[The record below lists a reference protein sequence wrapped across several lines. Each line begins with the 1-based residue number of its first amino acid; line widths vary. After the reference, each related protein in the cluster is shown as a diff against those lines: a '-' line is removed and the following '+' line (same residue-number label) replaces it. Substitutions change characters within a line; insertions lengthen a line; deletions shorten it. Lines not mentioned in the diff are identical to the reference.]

1 MLKQLREN
9 TKTILWIV
17 VVAFVISIF
26 AVWGMNL
33 RSPSTRRQDQ
43 DVAGS
48 VDGDIIPWQT
58 YRNTFTELL
67 SQLKAQRG
75 EDYNPSASEN
85 RMLADQAWELTIQRI
100 LLQRE
105 IKRLDITVTDNELV
119 TFLRRNPHPQLQ
131 QIFRTEDDQFDH
143 QAYLNALADP
153 SVDWTE
159 LERWGRAILPEIKLQ
174 TYLSSQIHVSDR
186 EIREEFKRENTQVRA
201 KYLAVSFR
209 EEDPPYEPTDEEI
222 TALYEET
229 KEELKDPPK
238 RRIRVIEIER
248 KPTTSDERDVLER
261 IEEIRE
267 EILAGTDFAEAAK
280 NYSDDYMSAQN
291 GGDLGFFGK
300 GEMARAF
307 EDAAFALNV
316 GEISTPV
323 RTEYGYHLIRI
334 EEKKTEDGEEKV
346 RARHILM
353 KVEPG
358 YETLDSLSTVINRL
372 SEEIKKNGFEKS
384 AASFDLPIKVTEPFM
399 QGLFIKEIG
408 YVPRVINFSFNY
420 KPGSISS
427 PIWTENAVYIVN
439 ILESIPEG
447 VKPLEDVRMQLRE
460 RIRRNRIEETAQE
473 AAESIRHEAI
483 MSGDFEGTAHT
494 RGLEVTETPLFTEN
508 ESIPGIGANT
518 ALAKA
523 CHMLSLNEISPPIK
537 DQDVYYLITV
547 TERVEPDMS
556 EFDTKRT
563 EIWQRLYNDK
573 LSRFTASWYE
583 AIRKDANVVDLREK
597 LLD

>member
-33 RSPSTRRQDQ
+33 RSPSTRMQDQ

-48 VDGDIIPWQT
+48 VDGNIIPWQM
-58 YRNTFTELL
+58 YRNKFTEVL

-75 EDYNPSASEN
+75 EDYTPSASEN

-100 LLQRE
+100 LLGRE
-105 IKRLDITVTDNELV
+105 INKLDITVTDNELV
-119 TFLRRNPHPQLQ
+119 SFLRRNPHPQLQ
-131 QIFRTEDDQFDH
+131 QIFRTEDDKFDH

-174 TYLSSQIHVSDR
+174 TYLSSQIYVSDR

-201 KYLAVSFR
+201 KYIAVPFR
-209 EEDPPYEPTDEEI
+209 EEDPPYKPTDEEI

-229 KEELKDPPK
+229 KEELKETPK

-248 KPTTSDERDVLER
+248 KPTASDERDVLER

-280 NYSDDYMSAQN
+280 NYSDDYMSAQK
-291 GGDLGFFGK
+291 GGDLSFFGK
-300 GEMARAF
+300 GQMVREF

-316 GEISTPV
+316 GEISEPV

-358 YETLDSLSTVINRL
+358 YETLDSLSTLIKRL
-372 SEEIKKNGFEKS
+372 SDEIKKNGFEKS
-384 AASFDLPIKVTEPFM
+384 ATSFDLPIKVTEPFM
-399 QGLFIKEIG
+399 QGLFINEIG

-427 PIWTENAVYIVN
+427 PIWTENAVYVVQ

-447 VKPLEDVRMQLRE
+447 VKPLEDVRMQLIE
-460 RIRRNRIEETAQE
+460 RIHRNRIEETARE
-473 AAESIRHEAI
+473 TAESIRHEAI
-483 MSGDFEGTAHT
+483 MSGDLEGTAHS
-494 RGLEVTETPLFTEN
+494 RGLEVTETPPFTEN
-508 ESIPGIGANT
+508 ESIPDIGVNT
-518 ALAKA
+518 AFAKA
-523 CHMLSLNEISPPIK
+523 CHMLSLNELSPPIK

-556 EFDTKRT
+556 EFATKRT
-563 EIWQRLYNDK
+563 EVWQRLYNDK

-583 AIRKDANVVDLREK
+583 AIRKDADVVDLRER